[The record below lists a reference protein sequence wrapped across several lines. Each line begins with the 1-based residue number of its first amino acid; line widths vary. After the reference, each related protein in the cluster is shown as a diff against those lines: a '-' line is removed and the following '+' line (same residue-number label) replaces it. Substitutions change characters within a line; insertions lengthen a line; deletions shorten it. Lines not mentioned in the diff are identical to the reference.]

1 MNTTQIIMGS
11 LASALGVYY
20 AVLGLTAIKYLHNA
34 DQVDK
39 AVGWTLWWCLD
50 LARYEEKGQR
60 LCKQGQLVALS
71 SIALWV
77 AVYATKW

>member
-1 MNTTQIIMGS
+1 MGS
-11 LASALGVYY
+11 LATALGVYY
-20 AVLGLTAIKYLHNA
+20 AVLGLTAIKYLRTP

-39 AVGWTLWWCLD
+39 AVGWTLWWCVD
-50 LARYEEKGQR
+50 LTRYEEKGQR
-60 LCKQGQLVALS
+60 LCKRGQLVSLL